1 MKKKLLSLVCVVALI
16 AASLVFPTCVFSD
29 DVSVAATSLPA
40 FPGAEGG
47 GMWTTGARASSS
59 ATIVH
64 VTNLN
69 DKGTGS
75 LREAVSKDNRVIV
88 FDVAGTI
95 KLESS
100 LSISKN
106 NLTILGQTAP
116 GDGICIRGANTYVT
130 GDNII
135 IRYLRFRM
143 GTTNETQELNSA
155 ADVLAYIKDHAVY
168 EDAFGANDST
178 NLIIDHCSMSWSTD
192 ECCSVYAVKN
202 ATVQWCLI
210 GEGLNRS
217 VHVENGDDWQE
228 HSYGGIVGGQNL
240 SYHHNLIANCKGRFP
255 RVGTSATV
263 SSYNGQADKYG
274 LVDIRNNVMYNWGV
288 SNAYGGENGMR
299 VNLVNNYYKEGA
311 NTSQKN
317 IFYEMSTPDSKK
329 LKPGSVAGWG
339 TDIAIS
345 GNYYEPLKASDKIDK
360 INEDNKAGVSRKDA
374 TDYKIVDYTDSDAS
388 HGEYIKDYPITT
400 NNAQD
405 AYTLV
410 IERAGA
416 SLVRDS
422 VDIRL
427 ANDAKN
433 GTTTAGNK
441 GLINFPGNLL
451 NPSKNNSDPA
461 AWPVLTGTK
470 KTDSDNDGIPDD
482 WEEEH
487 GLNKNSAADALTKN
501 SDGYLNIEVYANDLV
516 ELPDPDT
523 TDKTALN
530 AAIERAEQVAE
541 GSVMPES
548 WAELT
553 EALKKAKDISISIS
567 VTQEQVDEATS
578 ALEDVLDR
586 LVPNDKYELGV
597 KIKEGESYSEG
608 YTPLSLKRLSDALT
622 KGREVYSAANPPLS
636 DINAAV
642 DAIDKAIENLLNI
655 PVVESEGEIVHLD
668 FNDGTAGA
676 AIPTKD
682 DADAKFYN
690 VGNKDT
696 ELTYKQREGD
706 DLAVYL
712 KDNSDSLAAIMAV
725 PFATQE
731 RGKIEI
737 SADLKLED
745 KGTKMDIFS
754 LLDDSDR
761 YVLSVG
767 TPEKGK
773 DDWSLHEFN
782 DEGTVSKFVDITR
795 SSEGKLQLDKWY
807 TIKITLDLDKKTVSV
822 SSNGFEGLTDY
833 AYERVISNISSVTFK
848 GSLSSTS
855 RHIWVDNVVASVTAH
870 IPDTSLDTTQLQAAI
885 ESAKELLSGGD
896 DANLRAALS
905 DAEAV
910 MDADEKYQTDVDW
923 ALENLNEA
931 LASYGITPSPSP
943 SASTEPSP
951 SPSASTEPSPS
962 PSATTEPS
970 PSPSAS
976 TEPSPSPSA
985 STEPSPSPSA
995 STDPEKRFLLTA
1007 EIVDSVVNAKIEN
1020 TTDQTYDDA
1029 FFAIVSYDASGKM
1042 LDCKPQII
1050 DITKDYIKEFKES
1063 VIEGVKTKIFVWS
1076 KELTPLLIKEFF

>member
-1 MKKKLLSLVCVVALI
+1 MKKKLLSLVCAAALI
-16 AASLVFPTCVFSD
+16 AASSVFPTCVFSD

-47 GMWTTGARASSS
+47 GMYTTGARASSS

-75 LREAVSKDNRVIV
+75 LREAVSKGNRVVV

-95 KLESS
+95 KLEDS
-100 LSISKN
+100 LSISN
-106 NLTILGQTAP
+106 DNLTILGQTAP
-116 GDGICIRGANTYVT
+116 GDGICIKGADTYVT

-135 IRYLRFRM
+135 IRYIRFRM

-155 ADVLAYIKDHAVY
+155 ADVLAYINGRKVY
-168 EDAFGANDST
+168 EDAFGAKNCT

-255 RVGTSATV
+255 RVGTSETV
-263 SSYNGQADKYG
+263 SSYNGQADKDG
-274 LVDIRNNVMYNWGV
+274 LVDIRNNVMYNWSATGT
-288 SNAYGGENGMR
+288 YGGENGMR
-299 VNLVNNYYKEGA
+299 VNLVNNYYKEGS
-311 NTSQKN
+311 NTSKKN
-317 IFYEMSTPDSKK
+317 VFYQMSAGKK
-329 LKPGSVAGWG
+329 AGTSGWG
-339 TDIAIS
+339 TDIALS
-345 GNYYEPLKASDKIDK
+345 GNYYEPLRASSTINQ
-360 INEDNKAGVSRKDA
+360 INEDNKKGVSLDKA
-374 TDYKIVDYTDSDAS
+374 TTHKIVDYTDSDSS
-388 HGEYIKDYPITT
+388 HGEYIKSYPITT
-400 NNAQD
+400 NTAQD

-422 VDIRL
+422 VDTRL

-433 GTTTAGNK
+433 GTTTAGTK

-451 NPSKNNSDPA
+451 DPPTNNSDPK

-482 WEEEH
+482 WEDAH

-501 SDGYLNIEVYANDLV
+501 SEGYLNIEAYANDLV
-516 ELPDPDT
+516 ELPDPDAA
-523 TDKTALN
+523 DKTELN
-530 AAIERAEQVAE
+530 AAIARAEQVVE
-541 GSVMPES
+541 ESVTPES

-553 EALKKAKDISISIS
+553 EALKKAKDIAISIS
-567 VTQEQVDEATS
+567 STQEEVDAMTS
-578 ALEDVLDR
+578 ALEDVLSR
-586 LVPNDKYELGV
+586 LVPNNKYELGV

-655 PVVESEGEIVHLD
+655 PVIESEGELVNLD

-690 VGNKDT
+690 EGNKDT
-696 ELTYKQREGD
+696 EITYEPKSTENPE

-712 KDNSDSLAAIMAV
+712 RDNSGSLAAIMAV
-725 PFATQE
+725 PIATQKS
-731 RGKIEI
+731 GKIEI
-737 SADLKLED
+737 SADLMMED
-745 KGTKMDIFS
+745 KGSKMDIFS
-754 LLDDSDR
+754 LLDDSGR

-767 TPEKGK
+767 TPEKGS
-773 DDWSLHEFN
+773 DDWSLHEFD
-782 DEGTVSKFVDITR
+782 DEGAVSKFVAITR
-795 SSEGKLQLDKWY
+795 SSEGKLQKNKWY
-807 TIKITLDLDKKTVSV
+807 TVKITLDLDNETVSV

-833 AYERVISNISSVTFK
+833 AYESVISNISSITFK

-855 RHIWVDNVVASVTAH
+855 RHIWVDNVVVYGTSSA
-870 IPDTSLDTTQLQAAI
+870 PDTSLDTAQLQAAI
-885 ESAKELLSGGD
+885 ERATGLLSGGD
-896 DANLRAALS
+896 DANLRAALT
-905 DAEAV
+905 DAETV
-910 MDADEKYQTDVDW
+910 MNADVKYQTDVDW

-951 SPSASTEPSPS
+951 SPSASTEPL
-962 PSATTEPS
+962 
-970 PSPSAS
+970 
-976 TEPSPSPSA
+976 
-985 STEPSPSPSA
+985 PSPSA
-995 STDPEKRFLLTA
+995 STDPENRFLLTA

-1063 VIEGVKTKIFVWS
+1063 VKEGVKTKIFVWS
-1076 KELTPLLIKEFF
+1076 KELAPLLIKEF

>member
-1 MKKKLLSLVCVVALI
+1 MKKKLLSLVCAAALI
-16 AASLVFPTCVFSD
+16 AASSVFPTCVFSD

-47 GMWTTGARASSS
+47 GMYTTGARASTS
-59 ATIVH
+59 ATIYH

-75 LREAVSKDNRVIV
+75 LREAVSKGNRVVV

-95 KLESS
+95 KLEDS
-100 LSISKN
+100 LSISN
-106 NLTILGQTAP
+106 DNLTILGQTAP
-116 GDGICIRGANTYVT
+116 GDGICIKGADTYVT

-135 IRYLRFRM
+135 IRYIRFRM

-155 ADVLAYIKDHAVY
+155 ADVLAYIKDHKVY
-168 EDAFGANDST
+168 EDAFGAKGST

-263 SSYNGQADKYG
+263 SSYNGQADKDG
-274 LVDIRNNVMYNWGV
+274 LVDIRNNVMYNWSATGT
-288 SNAYGGENGMR
+288 YGGENGMR

-311 NTSQKN
+311 NTTSKKN
-317 IFYEMSTPDSKK
+317 IFYQMSAGKSAGTS
-329 LKPGSVAGWG
+329 GWG
-339 TDIAIS
+339 TDIALS
-345 GNYYEPLKASDKIDK
+345 GNYYEPINASSTTNK
-360 INEDNKAGVSRKDA
+360 INADNKEGVSPDKA
-374 TDYKIVDYTDSDAS
+374 TTYTIVDYDDSDPS
-388 HGEYIKDYPITT
+388 HGEYIKSYPITT
-400 NNAQD
+400 NTAQD

-422 VDIRL
+422 VDTRL
-427 ANDAKN
+427 ADDAKN
-433 GTTTAGNK
+433 GTTTAGTK

-451 NPSKNNSDPA
+451 DPPTNNSDPK
-461 AWPVLTGTK
+461 AWPELTGTK
-470 KTDSDNDGIPDD
+470 KTDTDNDGIPDD
-482 WEEEH
+482 WEDAH

-501 SDGYLNIEVYANDLV
+501 SEGYLNIEAYANDLV
-516 ELPDPDT
+516 ELPDPDAA
-523 TDKTALN
+523 DKTELN
-530 AAIERAEQVAE
+530 AAIAR
-541 GSVMPES
+541 
-548 WAELT
+548 
-553 EALKKAKDISISIS
+553 AKDIAISIS
-567 VTQEQVDEATS
+567 STQEEVDAMTS
-578 ALEDVLDR
+578 ALEDVLSR
-586 LVPNDKYELGV
+586 LVPNNKYELGV

-608 YTPLSLKRLSDALT
+608 YTPLSLKRLSDALA

-642 DAIDKAIENLLNI
+642 DAIDRAIENLVNI
-655 PVVESEGEIVHLD
+655 PLVESEGELVNLD

-690 VGNKDT
+690 EGNKDT
-696 ELTYKQREGD
+696 EITYEPKSTENPE

-712 KDNSDSLAAIMAV
+712 RDNSGSLAAIMAV
-725 PFATQE
+725 PIATQKS
-731 RGKIEI
+731 GKIEI
-737 SADLKLED
+737 SADLMMED
-745 KGTKMDIFS
+745 KGSKMDIFS
-754 LLDDSDR
+754 LLDDSGR

-767 TPEKGK
+767 TPEKGS
-773 DDWSLHEFN
+773 DDWSLHEFD
-782 DEGTVSKFVDITR
+782 DEGAVSKFVAITR
-795 SSEGKLQLDKWY
+795 SSEGKLQKNKWY
-807 TIKITLDLDKKTVSV
+807 TVKITLDLDNETVSV

-833 AYERVISNISSVTFK
+833 AYESVISNISSITFK

-855 RHIWVDNVVASVTAH
+855 RHIWVDNVVVYGTSSA
-870 IPDTSLDTTQLQAAI
+870 PDTSLDTAQLQAAI
-885 ESAKELLSGGD
+885 ERATGLLSGGD
-896 DANLRAALS
+896 DANLRAALT
-905 DAEAV
+905 DAETV
-910 MDADEKYQTDVDW
+910 MSADEKYQTDVDW
-923 ALENLNEA
+923 ALKNLNEA

-943 SASTEPSP
+943 SA
-951 SPSASTEPSPS
+951 
-962 PSATTEPS
+962 TT
-970 PSPSAS
+970 
-976 TEPSPSPSA
+976 T
-985 STEPSPSPSA
+985 PSPSPSA
-995 STDPEKRFLLTA
+995 STDPENRFLLTA
-1007 EIVDSVVNAKIEN
+1007 EIVGSMVNAKIEN

-1029 FFAIVSYDASGKM
+1029 FFAIVSYDANGKM

-1063 VIEGVKTKIFVWS
+1063 VKEGAKTKIFVWS
-1076 KELTPLLIKEFF
+1076 KELAPLLIKEF

>member
-47 GMWTTGARASSS
+47 GMYTTGARASSS

-75 LREAVSKDNRVIV
+75 LRDAVSKDNRVIV

-168 EDAFGANDST
+168 EDAFGAN
-178 NLIIDHCSMSWSTD
+178 LIIDHCSMSWSTD

-210 GEGLNRS
+210 GEGLNKS
-217 VHVENGDDWQE
+217 VHVEGGDDWQE

-374 TDYKIVDYTDSDAS
+374 TDYKIVDYDDSDSS
-388 HGEYIKDYPITT
+388 HGEYIKEYPITT

-422 VDIRL
+422 VDTRL

-433 GTTTAGNK
+433 GTATAGTK

-451 NPSKNNSDPA
+451 DPPTNNSDPK

-482 WEEEH
+482 WEDAH

-501 SDGYLNIEVYANDLV
+501 SEGYLNIEVYANDLV

-523 TDKTALN
+523 ADKTALN
-530 AAIERAEQVAE
+530 AAIARAEQVAE

-553 EALKKAKDISISIS
+553 EALKKAKDVSISIS
-567 VTQEQVDEATS
+567 VTQEQVDETTS
-578 ALEDVLDR
+578 ALEDVLSR

-608 YTPLSLKRLSDALT
+608 YTPLSLKRLSDALE
-622 KGREVYSAANPPLS
+622 KGREVYNAANPPLS

-642 DAIDKAIENLLNI
+642 DAIDEAIANILKI
-655 PVVESEGEIVHLD
+655 PVVEKADELVNLD

-676 AIPTKD
+676 AIPIKGTEG
-682 DADAKFYN
+682 AKFYN
-690 VGNKDT
+690 EGNNDT
-696 ELTYKQREGD
+696 ELTYEPKSTENPE

-725 PFATQE
+725 PLATQE

-737 SADLKLED
+737 SADLMLVD
-745 KGTKMDIFS
+745 AKGSRMDIFS
-754 LLDDSDR
+754 LLDDSGR

-767 TPEKGK
+767 TPSSGS

-782 DEGTVSKFVDITR
+782 DKGEVSKFVDITR
-795 SSEGKLQLDKWY
+795 SSEGKLQLNKWY
-807 TIKITLDLDKKTVSV
+807 TVKITLDLDNGTVSV

-833 AYERVISNISSVTFK
+833 AYESVISNISSITFK
-848 GSLSSTS
+848 GSLSSTT
-855 RHIWVDNVVASVTAH
+855 RHIWVDNVVVYGTATA
-870 IPDTSLDTTQLQAAI
+870 PDTSLDTAQLQTAI

-896 DANLRAALS
+896 DANLRAALT
-905 DAEAV
+905 DAETV
-910 MDADEKYQTDVDW
+910 MNADEKYQTDVNW

-951 SPSASTEPSPS
+951 SPSAST
-962 PSATTEPS
+962 
-970 PSPSAS
+970 
-976 TEPSPSPSA
+976 
-985 STEPSPSPSA
+985 
-995 STDPEKRFLLTA
+995 DPENRFLLTA

-1020 TTDQTYDDA
+1020 TTDQTYEDA

-1050 DITKDYIKEFKES
+1050 DITKDYIKEFKEN
-1063 VIEGVKTKIFVWS
+1063 VKEGVKTKIFVWS
-1076 KELTPLLIKEFF
+1076 KELTPLLLKEF

>member
-1 MKKKLLSLVCVVALI
+1 MKKKLLSLVCAAALI
-16 AASLVFPTCVFSD
+16 AASSVFPTCVFSD

-47 GMWTTGARASSS
+47 GMYTTGARASSS

-75 LREAVSKDNRVIV
+75 LREAVSKGNRVVV

-95 KLESS
+95 KLEDS
-100 LSISKN
+100 LSISN
-106 NLTILGQTAP
+106 DNLTILGQTAP
-116 GDGICIRGANTYVT
+116 GDGICIRGADTYVT

-135 IRYLRFRM
+135 IRYIRFRM

-155 ADVLAYIKDHAVY
+155 ADVLAYINGRKVY
-168 EDAFGANDST
+168 EDAFGAKGST

-263 SSYNGQADKYG
+263 SSYNGQADKDG
-274 LVDIRNNVMYNWGV
+274 LVDIRNNVMYNWSATGT
-288 SNAYGGENGMR
+288 YGGENGMR

-311 NTSQKN
+311 NTTSKKN
-317 IFYEMSTPDSKK
+317 IFYQMSAGKSAGTS
-329 LKPGSVAGWG
+329 GWG
-339 TDIAIS
+339 TDIALS
-345 GNYYEPLKASDKIDK
+345 GNYYEPINASSTTNK
-360 INEDNKAGVSRKDA
+360 INADNKEGVSPDKA
-374 TDYKIVDYTDSDAS
+374 TTYTIVDYDDSDPS
-388 HGEYIKDYPITT
+388 HGEYIKSYPITT
-400 NNAQD
+400 NSAQD

-422 VDIRL
+422 VDTRL
-427 ANDAKN
+427 ADDAKN
-433 GTTTAGNK
+433 GTTTAGTK

-451 NPSKNNSDPA
+451 DPPTNNSDPK
-461 AWPVLTGTK
+461 AWPELTGTK
-470 KTDSDNDGIPDD
+470 KTDTDNDGIPDD
-482 WEEEH
+482 WEDAH

-501 SDGYLNIEVYANDLV
+501 SEGYLNIEAYANDLV
-516 ELPDPDT
+516 ELPDPDAA
-523 TDKTALN
+523 DKTELN
-530 AAIERAEQVAE
+530 AAIARAEQVVE
-541 GSVMPES
+541 ESVTPES

-553 EALKKAKDISISIS
+553 EALKSAKDIAISIS
-567 VTQEQVDEATS
+567 ATQEDVDAMTS
-578 ALEDVLDR
+578 ALEDVLSR
-586 LVPNDKYELGV
+586 LVPNNKYELGV
-597 KIKEGESYSEG
+597 KIKECESYSEG

-642 DAIDKAIENLLNI
+642 DAIDKAIENLLNV
-655 PVVESEGEIVHLD
+655 PVIESEGELVHLD
-668 FNDGTAGA
+668 FNDGTVGA
-676 AIPTKD
+676 AIPTKGTEG
-682 DADAKFYN
+682 AKFYN
-690 VGNKDT
+690 EGNKDT
-696 ELTYKQREGD
+696 ELTYRQREGD

-712 KDNSDSLAAIMAV
+712 RDNSGSLAAIMAV
-725 PFATQE
+725 PIATQKS
-731 RGKIEI
+731 GKIEI
-737 SADLKLED
+737 SADLMMED
-745 KGTKMDIFS
+745 KGSKMDIFS
-754 LLDDSDR
+754 LLDDSGR
-761 YVLSVG
+761 NVLSVG
-767 TPEKGK
+767 TPSSGS
-773 DDWSLHEFN
+773 DDWSLHEF
-782 DEGTVSKFVDITR
+782 DDDGMVSKYVAITR
-795 SSEGKLQLDKWY
+795 SSEGKLQKNKWY
-807 TIKITLDLDKKTVSV
+807 TVKITLDLDNETVSV

-833 AYERVISNISSVTFK
+833 AYESVISNISSITFK
-848 GSLSSTS
+848 GSLTNKT
-855 RHIWVDNVVASVTAH
+855 RHIWVDNVLVYGTSSA
-870 IPDTSLDTTQLQAAI
+870 PDTSLDTVQLQAAI

-905 DAEAV
+905 DAETV
-910 MDADEKYQTDVDW
+910 MNADEKYQTDVDW

-943 SASTEPSP
+943 SA
-951 SPSASTEPSPS
+951 
-962 PSATTEPS
+962 TT
-970 PSPSAS
+970 
-976 TEPSPSPSA
+976 T
-985 STEPSPSPSA
+985 PSPSPSA
-995 STDPEKRFLLTA
+995 STDPENRFLLTA
-1007 EIVDSVVNAKIEN
+1007 EIVDSVVNATIEN

-1063 VIEGVKTKIFVWS
+1063 VKEGAKTKIFVWS
-1076 KELTPLLIKEFF
+1076 KELAPLLIKEF

>member
-47 GMWTTGARASSS
+47 GMYTTGARASSS

-75 LREAVSKDNRVIV
+75 LRDAVSKDNRVIV

-210 GEGLNRS
+210 GEGLNKS
-217 VHVENGDDWQE
+217 VHVEGGDDWQE

-374 TDYKIVDYTDSDAS
+374 TDYKIVDYDDSDSS
-388 HGEYIKDYPITT
+388 HGEYIKEYPITT

-422 VDIRL
+422 VDTRL

-433 GTTTAGNK
+433 GTATAGTK

-451 NPSKNNSDPA
+451 DPPTNNSDPK

-482 WEEEH
+482 WEDAH

-501 SDGYLNIEVYANDLV
+501 SEGYLNIEVYANDLV

-523 TDKTALN
+523 ADKTALN
-530 AAIERAEQVAE
+530 AAIARAEQVAE

-553 EALKKAKDISISIS
+553 EALKKAKDVSISIS
-567 VTQEQVDEATS
+567 VTQEQVDETTS
-578 ALEDVLDR
+578 ALEDVLSR

-608 YTPLSLKRLSDALT
+608 YTPLSLKRLSDALE
-622 KGREVYSAANPPLS
+622 KGREVYNAANPPLS

-642 DAIDKAIENLLNI
+642 DAIDEAIANILKI
-655 PVVESEGEIVHLD
+655 PVVEKADELVNLD

-676 AIPTKD
+676 AIPIKGTEG
-682 DADAKFYN
+682 AKFYN
-690 VGNKDT
+690 EGNNDT
-696 ELTYKQREGD
+696 ELTYEPKSTENPE

-725 PFATQE
+725 PLATQE

-737 SADLKLED
+737 SADLMLVD
-745 KGTKMDIFS
+745 AKGSRMDIFS
-754 LLDDSDR
+754 LLDDSGR

-767 TPEKGK
+767 TPSSGS

-782 DEGTVSKFVDITR
+782 DKGEVSKFVDITR
-795 SSEGKLQLDKWY
+795 SSEGKLQLNKWY
-807 TIKITLDLDKKTVSV
+807 TVKITLDLDNGTVSV

-833 AYERVISNISSVTFK
+833 AYESVISNISSITFK
-848 GSLSSTS
+848 GSLSSTT
-855 RHIWVDNVVASVTAH
+855 RHIWVDNVVVYGTATA
-870 IPDTSLDTTQLQAAI
+870 PDTSLDTAQLQTAI

-896 DANLRAALS
+896 DANLRAALT
-905 DAEAV
+905 DAETV
-910 MDADEKYQTDVDW
+910 MNADEKYQTDVNW

-951 SPSASTEPSPS
+951 SPSAST
-962 PSATTEPS
+962 
-970 PSPSAS
+970 
-976 TEPSPSPSA
+976 
-985 STEPSPSPSA
+985 
-995 STDPEKRFLLTA
+995 DPENRFLLTA

-1020 TTDQTYDDA
+1020 TTDQTYEDA

-1050 DITKDYIKEFKES
+1050 DITKDYIKEFKEN
-1063 VIEGVKTKIFVWS
+1063 VKEGVKTKIFVWS
-1076 KELTPLLIKEFF
+1076 KELTPLLLKEF